1 MTTTHYDF
9 SQTKFVASKNTKS
22 HKVKGKLP
30 NSAKKMKACAD
41 GNNEMF
47 KRRRMPEPLVVQQM
61 KVGEEKKVQKFKL
74 SIVIQC
80 IDRGKLDG
88 LSLSDC
94 EQGCAY
100 LLYNF

>member
-1 MTTTHYDF
+1 MYPLMMICHHS

-61 KVGEEKKVQKFKL
+61 KVRTF
-74 SIVIQC
+74 
-80 IDRGKLDG
+80 
-88 LSLSDC
+88 
-94 EQGCAY
+94 
-100 LLYNF
+100 